1 MLSLTHAIT
10 GAFIASKIDNH
21 FISIPLITASH
32 FLEDY
37 IPHWDF
43 FVGTNH
49 QEKNKHLALLQEV
62 LIDLPLSL
70 LLVYLI
76 FGFRQPFSFLPYL
89 GWFVSLLP
97 DFLEFPYKFL
107 NFNRFHIGKLHQF
120 HKAFHTS
127 NKRVILGLLPQ
138 LTIVLSILLLK

>member
-10 GAFIASKIDNH
+10 GAFIASKIGNPL
-21 FISIPLITASH
+21 ISIPLITASH

-49 QEKNKHLALLQEV
+49 QEKNKYLALLQEL

-76 FGFRQPFSFLPYL
+76 FSFRQPFSYLPYL
-89 GWFVSLLP
+89 GWFFALLP

-107 NFNRFHIGKLHQF
+107 NFSRFNIGKVHSLH
-120 HKAFHTS
+120 KVLHTS
-127 NKRVILGLLPQ
+127 NNKVILGLLPQ
-138 LTIVLSILLLK
+138 MAIILLILLLK